1 MGLTYRDIKG
11 APLSFSEMDSNIR
24 HFTGSHSITGSLTLK
39 SGSINVSGSGTVLTN
54 NQPSQTLTGSLS
66 ITGSVTINNILTLSS
81 VSTLPTAVNGAL
93 IVSSSGDLYFG
104 SGSAWNKV
112 SLS

>member
-24 HFTGSHSITGSLTLK
+24 HFTGSHSITGSLTLT
-39 SGSINVSGSGTVLTN
+39 SGSINISGSGTVLTS
-54 NQPSQTLTGSLS
+54 NQSPQSITGSLS
-66 ITGSVTINNILTLSS
+66 ITGSILVNNILTLSS
-81 VSTLPTAVNGAL
+81 VSSLPITVNGAL

-104 SGSAWNKV
+104 SGSAWKKV
-112 SLS
+112 TLS